1 MSLISVNNLT
11 YYYDGSSEPVFEGA
25 SFSIDSSWKTGLIGR
40 NGKGKTTLLRL
51 LTGEL
56 DSGGAVATNMEF
68 LYFPFEIP
76 DRSLTGEQLGEL
88 NSPAAEQGEVRRER
102 GVGGTACW
110 GGARRV

>member
-51 LTGEL
+51 PERPG
-56 DSGGAVATNMEF
+56 GGAAVQV
-68 LYFPFEIP
+68 L
-76 DRSLTGEQLGEL
+76 
-88 NSPAAEQGEVRRER
+88 
-102 GVGGTACW
+102 
-110 GGARRV
+110 

>member
-56 DSGGAVATNMEF
+56 DSGGAVFSGMEF
-68 LYFPFEIP
+68 LYFPFDVP
-76 DRSLTGEQLGEL
+76 DREMTGEQLAEL
-88 NSPAAEQGEVRRER
+88 I
-102 GVGGTACW
+102 
-110 GGARRV
+110 